1 MPLIIVMISK
11 ELAFFRIDTFSSR
24 VFVHDYPN
32 SSKIEAHYQS
42 NGKLYNSYY
51 NIISWKEGR
60 AEWSVNSTKSSTAV
74 ANTFLQKIGQKH
86 STKLSGPRLF
96 GLDIEPLYNFLDD
109 HEVGNGAFRSLL
121 TLLKALIPIWKAGE
135 NPVIIPGNTLYIK
148 LGGDGRNVGRK
159 QNHVM
164 ITFCLLNEGK
174 EVLKPDHQYCI
185 CLYVGCEKYEDL
197 AKVGQLFQNQLFDL
211 KNNGIIDQD
220 ATSRWD
226 MNRTWNN
233 TVNTKCERK
242 SPLFPAINQENYIP
256 DELHLL
262 LFTYIRYKKIMLEK
276 FPVSQFIP
284 DQEIDQFE
292 IDAQNWI
299 CIFCHPTQEK
309 KITIRFVYFLE
320 DSFVSVRQ
328 KKGDMVGYNFVIAAF
343 ISLRVKNLFLE
354 EKF

>member
-1 MPLIIVMISK
+1 MSSIIELSDIEEYNAEDFADVAKIVNKDKDRDDINEDKRRNWFFLELILSLV
-11 ELAFFRIDTFSSR
+11 AFF
-24 VFVHDYPN
+24 
-32 SSKIEAHYQS
+32 
-42 NGKLYNSYY
+42 
-51 NIISWKEGR
+51 WKEGR

-96 GLDIEPLYNFLDD
+96 GLDIEPLYNFRLQIGSLPITTTATKVNERKRPLEDITS
-109 HEVGNGAFRSLL
+109 RSQ
-121 TLLKALIPIWKAGE
+121 
-135 NPVIIPGNTLYIK
+135 
-148 LGGDGRNVGRK
+148 
-159 QNHVM
+159 QNKR
-164 ITFCLLNEGK
+164 INRK

-185 CLYVGCEKYEDL
+185 CLYVGREKYEDL

-226 MNRTWNN
+226 MNKTWNN

-262 LFTYIRYKKIMLEK
+262 LL
-276 FPVSQFIP
+276 SQFIP

-299 CIFCHPTQEK
+299 RIFCRPTQGRINSPIQIPGLYRKEDVTPYMHVFAKHYRK
-309 KITIRFVYFLE
+309 KNHNQVRLFFGGTTMGGGT
-320 DSFVSVRQ
+320 DGKSV
-328 KKGDMVGYNFVIAAF
+328 KH
-343 ISLRVKNLFLE
+343 
-354 EKF
+354 